1 MTKLVPRARLLSLLG
16 LVLAAPA
23 PLAAQR
29 AAPSRLQTDISYLAS
44 DEMEGRRIGSTGA
57 GKAADWLAGRFEELG
72 LRKAPG
78 LSSWFQDFT
87 VSPDAPAVRGTS
99 FAGVTGRNVV
109 GILPGRDPTL
119 AGQYIVIGAHYDH
132 LGLGG
137 PGSLDPDSVGVPHNG
152 ADDNASGVVAL
163 LDAARRLAL
172 RPPARSVLF
181 LAFSGEEEGLLG
193 SSAWVKAP
201 AVPNDSVVA
210 MLNFDMVGRL
220 RDDRLI
226 VYGVETATEWRALL
240 DSLNATAR
248 FQLSAQG
255 DGYGPSDHTS
265 FTIAKR
271 PVLHFFTG
279 THEDYHRTTD
289 DWPRIN
295 LEGIERVAEFASN
308 LVWSVGNR
316 GTGLT
321 FVDLPPPAAPA
332 GGSRSS
338 GYGAY
343 LGSIPDMSENPG
355 GVRLSGTR
363 AGSPAEQAG
372 LKAGDILIRI
382 GTFDV
387 PDLQGMTEALR
398 AHKPG
403 DEVEVVFRRDGQEMK
418 TTVVLGRRG
427 G

>member
-1 MTKLVPRARLLSLLG
+1 MTMSAPRIHLRAALLLTLALPTG
-16 LVLAAPA
+16 LV
-23 PLAAQR
+23 AQR
-29 AAPSRLQTDISYLAS
+29 SAPPRLQADISHLA
-44 DEMEGRRIGSTGA
+44 DDQLEGRRIGSAGA
-57 GKAADWLAGRFEELG
+57 ARAADWIAGRFQELG
-72 LRKAPG
+72 LKQAPG
-78 LSSWFQDFT
+78 LGGWFQDFT

-99 FAGVTGRNVV
+99 FGGVTGRNVV
-109 GILPGRDPTL
+109 GILPGRDPKL
-119 AGQYIVIGAHYDH
+119 AGQYVVIGAHYDH

-163 LDAARRLAL
+163 LEAARRLAL

-201 AVPNDSVVA
+201 AVPNDSVTA

-220 RDDRLI
+220 RDDKLI
-226 VYGVETATEWRALL
+226 VYGVETATEWRGLL

-248 FQLSAQG
+248 FQLTAQG

-265 FTIAKR
+265 FTVAKR

-289 DWPRIN
+289 DWQKIN
-295 LEGIERVAEFASN
+295 LEGIERIAEFAGGI
-308 LVWSVGNR
+308 VWSIGNR
-316 GTGLT
+316 GAGLT

-355 GVRLSGTR
+355 GVRLSGAR

-372 LKAGDILIRI
+372 LKAGDILVKI

-387 PDLQGMTEALR
+387 PDLQAMTEALR
-398 AHKPG
+398 AYKPG

-418 TTVVLGRRG
+418 TRVVLGRRG

>member
-1 MTKLVPRARLLSLLG
+1 MKRSRLLLPSAVLLAT
-16 LVLAAPA
+16 LVFPITA
-23 PLAAQR
+23 AAQR
-29 AAPSRLQTDISYLAS
+29 AAPSRLQGDISYLA
-44 DEMEGRRIGSTGA
+44 DDRLQGRRIGSVGA
-57 GKAADWLAGRFEELG
+57 DMAADYLAERFQELG
-72 LRKAPG
+72 LRQAAG
-78 LSSWFQDFT
+78 LSGWFQDFT
-87 VSPDAPAVRGTS
+87 VSPDAPAVRGTE
-99 FAGVTGRNVV
+99 FGGAKGRNVV
-109 GILPGRDPTL
+109 GILPGRDPRL

-137 PGSLDPDSVGVPHNG
+137 AGSLDPDSVGVPHNG

-163 LDAARRLAL
+163 LEAARRLSL

-193 SSAWVKAP
+193 SAAWVKAP
-201 AVPNDSVVA
+201 AVPNDSIVA

-220 RDDRLI
+220 RDDKLI
-226 VYGVETATEWRALL
+226 VYGVETATEWRPLL
-240 DSLNATAR
+240 DSLNATAGFR
-248 FQLSAQG
+248 MTAQG

-265 FTIAKR
+265 FTVARR

-289 DWPRIN
+289 DWQKIN
-295 LEGIERVAEFASN
+295 LEGIERVALFASN

-316 GTGLT
+316 GAGLT
-321 FVDLPPPAAPA
+321 FVDLPPPAPPA
-332 GGSRSS
+332 GGTRSG

-355 GVRLSGTR
+355 GVRLSGAR

-382 GTFDV
+382 GTHEV
-387 PDLQGMTEALR
+387 ADLQGMTDALR
-398 AHKPG
+398 AHQPG
-403 DEVEVVFRRDGQEMK
+403 DVVEVVFRRDGQVM
-418 TTVVLGRRG
+418 TTKVTLGRRG